1 MERCYRHVTGKRHFQ
16 PKGVKTVPAANRVRS
31 EKLEA
36 NAQEAPTVKR
46 LILAA
51 VAVFLVCGPYD
62 AACKTL
68 RIAAGVAPVAA
79 WAQEIAGDRAVVAS
93 VLPRAEAPGQYTL
106 PADRLK
112 DLAANEALLM
122 TGLPE
127 ERAWLAALRR
137 ITPDMKA
144 IDLCGV
150 VRTEVLSDAEP
161 LPRAPYFWTSPK
173 MAALIMKNIR
183 AALAELDPAGAE
195 DYERNHALLAS
206 RLQRA
211 AKILTANVGQ
221 VAPRRTF
228 LVSRPGLGWLAR
240 YLGLGMALVQPD
252 GRRLHSAE
260 LKAVVQYAATMR
272 FPIIFIQPDS
282 NEADA
287 FVVAEAIGAQLLTAD
302 PLARD
307 WIKELESLSRSLPAA
322 LR

>member
-1 MERCYRHVTGKRHFQ
+1 
-16 PKGVKTVPAANRVRS
+16 
-31 EKLEA
+31 
-36 NAQEAPTVKR
+36 
-46 LILAA
+46 
-51 VAVFLVCGPYD
+51 
-62 AACKTL
+62 
-68 RIAAGVAPVAA
+68 
-79 WAQEIAGDRAVVAS
+79 
-93 VLPRAEAPGQYTL
+93 
-106 PADRLK
+106 
-112 DLAANEALLM
+112 
-122 TGLPE
+122 
-127 ERAWLAALRR
+127 
-137 ITPDMKA
+137 
-144 IDLCGV
+144 
-150 VRTEVLSDAEP
+150 
-161 LPRAPYFWTSPK
+161 
-173 MAALIMKNIR
+173 MKNIR